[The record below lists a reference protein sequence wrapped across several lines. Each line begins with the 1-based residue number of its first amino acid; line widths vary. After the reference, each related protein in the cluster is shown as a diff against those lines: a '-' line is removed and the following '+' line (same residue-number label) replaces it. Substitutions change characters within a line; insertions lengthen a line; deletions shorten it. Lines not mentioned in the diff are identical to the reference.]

1 MLVLPKRGSRFVVID
16 LSNDQ
21 FMAVQIAVA
30 AQTVRVGAR
39 VCVDLPA
46 DIESSDDE
54 WLGKW
59 LARTLEA
66 HRIGRMPVVF
76 LVPRQS
82 VGLKHLD
89 LPTTRIDELP
99 GMVALKMAGQ
109 LPFPADGSIIDYAVV
124 SQQQGRSHV
133 VAAAVRHELIE
144 RYKALA
150 RFGHLKIDRIA
161 LRPLATAALAA
172 EFSRGRSGSLLAVDL
187 RRFGEVEIV
196 VMSEGVVRY
205 ARAAEVVSASEEV
218 DRHEEARRLATEAKR
233 SWMSFRGTEES
244 PDLQHVIIMGPDGLA
259 GAVAEEVRASL
270 GRTTEVLFTHPK
282 VRGDAATL
290 DCLWP
295 LVGVGLERVE
305 ALDGVNFLHPKRAP
319 DLAARRR
326 QRALAG
332 VAAAVVVLGAAWTMG
347 NQHLRRL
354 EGRLASLQAQSKE
367 LLPGFLDH
375 ERNRLRLEH
384 LERWE
389 KAQFNWL
396 EHLAYVSDHLPPT
409 DQAILGSFSAS
420 MTEGALR
427 WRDGQWSAATPFA
440 SLQFN
445 GAAISRPIADAI
457 RFSFVNEKTYETT
470 PIGTDTSSNDKT
482 YTEAFNLRLRTTRS
496 TPYESSA
503 DLPQPR
509 AVESAAP
516 ASADEAGGAPPGPF
530 EFGASEAR
538 SPSVDGDVE
547 TPAQPPVEAAPRSG
561 EQPASTAPAGGSRR
575 RRTRDPGTPGGGGG
589 GG

>member
-1 MLVLPKRGSRFVVID
+1 MLTLPRRGSRFVVID
-16 LSNDQ
+16 LSNEQ
-21 FMAVQIAVA
+21 FSAVMITLAGQS
-30 AQTVRVGAR
+30 VRVGAR
-39 VCVDLPA
+39 VCVDLPS
-46 DIESSDDE
+46 DIESGDDE

-59 LARTLEA
+59 MGRTLEE
-66 HRIGRMPVVF
+66 HGIGRWPVVF

-82 VGLKHLD
+82 VGLKHLE
-89 LPTTRIDELP
+89 LPSTRTDELP
-99 GMVALKMAGQ
+99 GMVALTMAGQ

-133 VAAAVRHELIE
+133 VAAAVRHELID

-150 RFGHLKIDRIA
+150 RFGHLKMIRIA

-172 EFSRGRSGSLLAVDL
+172 EFSRGCAGSLLAVDL

-196 VMSEGVVRY
+196 VVSEGVVRY

-233 SWMSFRGTEES
+233 SWMSFRATEES
-244 PDLQHVIIMGPDGLA
+244 PDLQHVIVMGPDGLA

-270 GRTTEVLFTHPK
+270 GRTTEVFFSHPK
-282 VRGDAATL
+282 VTGKAATL

-295 LVGVGLERVE
+295 LVGVGLEQVE
-305 ALDGVNFLHPKRAP
+305 ALDGVNFLRPKKAP
-319 DLAARRR
+319 DVAARTR
-326 QRALAG
+326 QRALGG
-332 VAAAVVVLGAAWTMG
+332 VAAGIVVFGAVWTIG

-354 EGRLASLQAQSKE
+354 EARLASLQEQSRS
-367 LLPGFLDH
+367 LLPAYLEH

-389 KAQFNWL
+389 KVQFNWL

-420 MTEGALR
+420 MTEGARR
-427 WRDGQWSAATPFA
+427 WREGQWTAAPSFA

-457 RFSFVNEKTYETT
+457 RSAFVNDETYETT

-482 YTEAFNLRLRTTRS
+482 YTEAFNLRLRTTRG
-496 TPYESSA
+496 TPYEGGA
-503 DLPQPR
+503 DRPH
-509 AVESAAP
+509 ASEIDVVAP
-516 ASADEAGGAPPGPF
+516 AGAEGAIDSTSGPF
-530 EFGASEAR
+530 EFGGREESAPQSG
-538 SPSVDGDVE
+538 SPAE
-547 TPAQPPVEAAPRSG
+547 PATEAAPAGG
-561 EQPASTAPAGGSRR
+561 EQPANTAPGGGRR
-575 RRTRDPGTPGGGGG
+575 RRSRDPATPGGGGG
-589 GG
+589 G